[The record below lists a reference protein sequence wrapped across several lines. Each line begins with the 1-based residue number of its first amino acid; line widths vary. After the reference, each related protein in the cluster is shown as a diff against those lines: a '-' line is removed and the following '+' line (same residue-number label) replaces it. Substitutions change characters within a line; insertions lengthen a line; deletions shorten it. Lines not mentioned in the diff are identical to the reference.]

1 MIARTNSSI
10 RQRLLASSALS
21 VAFVVAVGGVGLWGL
36 SESLASNGRVI
47 EISSALRLQMQA
59 DMMHDALHSDVLNAQ
74 LAVEKGETGDL
85 AGLQKDQ
92 QEHAKILTDALAGLG
107 PLDLSAQVK
116 AELAKVQTPLMA
128 YLEAS
133 STMLQLASKGSAAL
147 NEKAPA
153 FEAAF
158 KALEGEMAQLDDLLE
173 AEAVAYKDKNAT
185 SANRVRITI
194 IAACALAALVVLGI
208 GLRTS
213 AGIVAPIAQAVKV
226 AESVAEGDLRSRT
239 QSDRSDETG
248 ALLRALQRMN
258 QNLVSIVSTVR
269 SSSDSIA
276 SGSGEIASG
285 NADLSERTSLQA
297 SNLQQTSASMQQL
310 TTTVRASADTAQQAN
325 RLAEAACTAA
335 VDGSAVVAQVVST
348 MQGITTHSRRIGDI
362 IGVIDGIAFQT
373 NILALNAAVEAAR
386 AGEQGRGFAVVAS
399 EVRSLAQRSAA
410 AAREIKGLIGASVEQ
425 VDAGSALVQQAGVS
439 MESIVS
445 QVREVTE
452 LIARISHSSKEQL
465 AGISEVGGAVDQLE
479 GVTQQN
485 SALVEQSA
493 AAAESLRQQAQ
504 RLVEAVRV
512 FQLEA

>member
-1 MIARTNSSI
+1 MMSRTSSSI

-36 SESLASNGRVI
+36 SQSLASNSRVI
-47 EISSALRLQMQA
+47 EISSALRSQMLA
-59 DMMHDALHSDVLNAQ
+59 DMMHDALHSDVLSAQ
-74 LAVEKGETGDL
+74 LAAERGDIGEL
-85 AGLQKDQ
+85 EGLQKDQ
-92 QEHAKILTDALAGLG
+92 REHAKILTDALADIA
-107 PLDLSAQVK
+107 PLDLSSSVK
-116 AELAKVQTPLMA
+116 AELARVQTPLMA
-128 YLEAS
+128 YLQAS
-133 STMLQLASKGSAAL
+133 GAMVELASKGTEAL
-147 NEKAPA
+147 RAKAPA
-153 FEAAF
+153 FESAF
-158 KALEGEMAQLDDLLE
+158 KALEGEMAKLDELLE
-173 AEAVAYKDKNAT
+173 AEAVAYKDKNAAT
-185 SANRVRITI
+185 ANTARLLIVL
-194 IAACALAALVVLGI
+194 ACAVSALVVLGI
-208 GLRTS
+208 SLRTS
-213 AGIVAPIAQAVKV
+213 AGIVAPIAEAVKV
-226 AESVAEGDLRSRT
+226 AESVAGGDLRSRAK
-239 QSDRSDETG
+239 SDRDDETG

-258 QNLVSIVSTVR
+258 QNLVGIVSTVR

-310 TTTVRASADTAQQAN
+310 TVTVRASADTAQQAN

-335 VDGSAVVAQVVST
+335 VGGSAVVAQVVST
-348 MQGITTHSRRIGDI
+348 MQGITAHSRRIGDI

-425 VDAGSALVQQAGVS
+425 VDAGSVLVQQAGTS
-439 MESIVS
+439 MEGIVA
-445 QVREVTE
+445 QVREVTA
-452 LIARISHSSKEQL
+452 LIASISQSSKAQL